1 MDAGGQP
8 DPLPPPEGGGW
19 HGWGWAAGPGLGG
32 RGHDLRVVDQ
42 NRRRAMSSTREE
54 RSKCQWGR
62 LRKGMLGIGPS
73 RKQRAAAPWAART
86 RSKGVR
92 EQAARASYQK
102 SERRTRET
110 RDQSAARTRVRA

>member
-1 MDAGGQP
+1 
-8 DPLPPPEGGGW
+8 
-19 HGWGWAAGPGLGG
+19 
-32 RGHDLRVVDQ
+32 
-42 NRRRAMSSTREE
+42 MSSTREE

-86 RSKGVR
+86 RSEGVR